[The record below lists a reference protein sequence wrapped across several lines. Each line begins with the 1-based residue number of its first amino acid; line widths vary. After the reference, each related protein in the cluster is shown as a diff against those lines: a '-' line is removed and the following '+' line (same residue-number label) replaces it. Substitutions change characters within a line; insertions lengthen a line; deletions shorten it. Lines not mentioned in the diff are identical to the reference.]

1 MRRLWICL
9 IGAGLLIAGAILFL
23 FSGRKRETVPQVVL
37 TYAENQTQEYPTTQ
51 GAYYFADLLKERT
64 GGRVQVLVYPQAVLG
79 DEISTVK
86 ELSWDGIDMVRCSLY
101 TLEDYNPETVV
112 LMLPYLYDSS
122 ESMWKVLDGEIGR
135 KIMDSFSGT
144 GMAALSW
151 YDAGVRSFYF
161 RDPLSGMEDLQGR
174 LIRVQQSGIM
184 EDMVKAL
191 GATPVPMNYEDVYAG
206 LQQGS
211 VDGAENN
218 WNSYAAMEHYQV
230 APYFWEDAHVRIPEL
245 QMISEAA
252 LSELSAQDQKTLR
265 ACAAQSAVYERKKWK
280 EQEERAKQEALA
292 GGCTV
297 IPFSDSDREKMR
309 EAMEPLYEKYG
320 SDYQD
325 LIRRIQ
331 AEQEQSGAVTADK

>member
-1 MRRLWICL
+1 MRRLWI
-9 IGAGLLIAGAILFL
+9 GLLGAALLAAGASLFL
-23 FSGRKRETVPQVVL
+23 LFGRKKETVPQVVL
-37 TYAENQTQEYPTTQ
+37 TYAENQTKDYPTTQ
-51 GAYYFADLLKERT
+51 GATYFADLVKERT
-64 GGRVQVLVYPQAVLG
+64 DGRVEVLVYPQAELG
-79 DEISTVK
+79 DEISTVQ

-122 ESMWKVLDGEIGR
+122 ESMWKVLDGEIGQE
-135 KIMDSFSGT
+135 IMDSFAGT
-144 GMAALSW
+144 GMVALSW

-161 RDPLSGMEDLQGR
+161 RDPVSGMGDLQGR

-230 APYFWEDAHVRIPEL
+230 APYFWEDEHIRIPEL
-245 QMISEAA
+245 QLISETTLAA
-252 LSELSAQDQKTLR
+252 LSEEDQKTLR
-265 ACAAQSAVYERKKWK
+265 ACAAESAAYEKEKWK
-280 EQEERAKQEALA
+280 EQEEKARQEALA

-297 IPFSDSDREKMR
+297 IPVSDSDRQKMKK
-309 EAMEPLYEKYG
+309 AMQPLYEKYG

-331 AEQEQSGAVTADK
+331 EEQVGTAAADH

>member
-1 MRRLWICL
+1 MRRLWI
-9 IGAGLLIAGAILFL
+9 GLLGAALLAAGASLFL
-23 FSGRKRETVPQVVL
+23 LFGRKKETVPQVVL
-37 TYAENQTQEYPTTQ
+37 TYAENQTKDYPTTQ
-51 GAYYFADLLKERT
+51 GATYFADLVKERT
-64 GGRVQVLVYPQAVLG
+64 DGRVEVLVYPQAELG
-79 DEISTVK
+79 DEISTVQ

-122 ESMWKVLDGEIGR
+122 ESMWKVLDGEIGQE
-135 KIMDSFSGT
+135 IMDSFAGT
-144 GMAALSW
+144 GMVALSW

-161 RDPLSGMEDLQGR
+161 RDPVSGMGDLQGR

-230 APYFWEDAHVRIPEL
+230 APYFWEDEHIRIPEL
-245 QMISEAA
+245 QLISETTLST
-252 LSELSAQDQKTLR
+252 LSEEDQKTLR
-265 ACAAQSAVYERKKWK
+265 ACAAESAAYEKEKWK
-280 EQEERAKQEALA
+280 EQEEKARQEALA

-297 IPFSDSDREKMR
+297 IPVSDSDRQEMKK
-309 EAMEPLYEKYG
+309 AMQPLYEKYG
-320 SDYQD
+320 SDYQN

-331 AEQEQSGAVTADK
+331 EEQVGTAAADH